1 MRNPVFSPFQAASQT
16 IIPNGHY
23 ELTDYI
29 RNGVPV
35 PFQFTDTVIWRDI
48 IIDGKRGSVNS
59 TDTVFTQRYH
69 RGYFSFTVDSMDNML
84 RMKKSQTDSIYF
96 GIFKFQLPDSNS
108 LELEGWYKSDTVKMK
123 LTRMPRHFQLKEKQ
137 FHWLSEYNR

>member
-1 MRNPVFSPFQAASQT
+1 MVREGAVGSNPMYPVTGPLASASSLSLIHISIFCPSFHYNHLSGYIPVSYTHLDVYKRQA
-16 IIPNGHY
+16 
-23 ELTDYI
+23 
-29 RNGVPV
+29 
-35 PFQFTDTVIWRDI
+35 
-48 IIDGKRGSVNS
+48 
-59 TDTVFTQRYH
+59 QRYH